1 MPRPLVR
8 LGLASVALALVAAGC
23 GNIGSPGAAATV
35 NGEAIPRSAL
45 ESRYDAAAAT
55 PQIAQQLEA
64 DESGQLRRRLQAQ
77 ILTELVAVELVR
89 QGAAELGVDVG
100 DDDIAAQRRQLVQQL
115 GGEYALQQAMQRQG
129 LSQAQMRRV
138 LRDRAYRQ
146 AVTAELA
153 DGDGGGQGVFT
164 DWLTERRQQAGVR
177 VNPAFGAW
185 DAASGRVVPDV
196 PDADAAVPGGS
207 GASPA
212 PAAQGQGAAPPQGDA
227 TGQGSSPGS

>member
-8 LGLASVALALVAAGC
+8 LGLATVALAVVAAGC
-23 GNIGSPGAAATV
+23 GDIGSPSAAATV

-45 ESRYDAAAAT
+45 ESRYEAAAAT
-55 PQIAQQLEA
+55 PQIAQQLET

-77 ILTELVAVELVR
+77 ILTELVAVELAR

-100 DDDIAAQRRQLVQQL
+100 EDDIAAQRRQLVQQL
-115 GGEYALQQAMQRQG
+115 GGEYALQQAIQRQG
-129 LSQAQMRRV
+129 LSRAQMRRV

-146 AVTAELA
+146 AITAELA
-153 DGDGGGQGVFT
+153 GGDGGGQGAFT
-164 DWLTERRQQAGVR
+164 DWLTQRRQQARVR
-177 VNPAFGAW
+177 VNPAFGQW

-196 PDADAAVPGGS
+196 PDADAAVPGRS

-212 PAAQGQGAAPPQGDA
+212 PATQGQGAPQGDA
-227 TGQGSSPGS
+227 PAQGQSPGS